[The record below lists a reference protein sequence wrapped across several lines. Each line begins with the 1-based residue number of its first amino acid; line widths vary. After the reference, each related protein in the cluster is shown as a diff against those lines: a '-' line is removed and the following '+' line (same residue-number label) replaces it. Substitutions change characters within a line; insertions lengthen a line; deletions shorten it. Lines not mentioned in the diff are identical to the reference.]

1 MGDEV
6 SGTEVGD
13 ADQESAA
20 DTVRLQLT
28 LWQQCL

>member
-6 SGTEVGD
+6 SGAEVGD

-20 DTVRLQLT
+20 DTVKLQLSV
-28 LWQQCL
+28 WQQYL